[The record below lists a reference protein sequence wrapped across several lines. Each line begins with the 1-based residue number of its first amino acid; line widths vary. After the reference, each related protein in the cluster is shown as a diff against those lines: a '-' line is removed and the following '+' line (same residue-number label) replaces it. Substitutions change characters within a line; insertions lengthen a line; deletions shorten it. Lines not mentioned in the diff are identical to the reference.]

1 MLEAVSVSVNRHR
14 PQNHKTQLSEDVHEA
29 LSRLG
34 EVSWE
39 ALPLTW
45 VVHSQ
50 DAGVPESDLSVSIPP
65 ASQLRV
71 DMASCR
77 WTRSAVDG
85 YGQPLQAPVSLYPL
99 LAS

>member
-14 PQNHKTQLSEDVHEA
+14 LQNHKTQLSEDVHEA

-45 VVHSQ
+45 LVHSQ
-50 DAGVPESDLSVSIPP
+50 DVGVPESDLNVSIPP
-65 ASQLRV
+65 ASQLQM
-71 DMASCR
+71 DMASCEQ
-77 WTRSAVDG
+77 T
-85 YGQPLQAPVSLYPL
+85 
-99 LAS
+99 